1 MVDSGV
7 QAHDRPAVL
16 AGTVEWSARAVEPVA
31 ATPQRLAG
39 LVEAALDRAD
49 RVLFTVTPRE
59 ELDDA
64 ARWQRLA
71 DQAWCGQL
79 RHVVA
84 ATSRL
89 SGTDRDFAGDE
100 LALALSVSPMTGRS
114 LVWEFG
120 ATAALPGLVEAVEA
134 GRLTVRHVKAFM
146 RTVDEVSLTLEQRQ
160 AIALIALA
168 RFGDQTPGEWTVL
181 VRRLI
186 LTVDPKA
193 AARRRDEK
201 VAERRVRF
209 YPQPD
214 EQGGMWLQ
222 APVEQVARAEAR
234 LHAEAT
240 RLKATGDPRSVDQI
254 VCDVALALLAD
265 GTLAGQS
272 AAPYEV
278 HVLIP
283 LSLLE
288 GAGGAD
294 GESHADAEPVI
305 AEIPGWGAI
314 SASTAR
320 ELASQAAGFT
330 QISLDED
337 GHVTSVG
344 DRVPAE
350 SVPTESV
357 LTESV
362 LTESVPT
369 ETVLTESVPTE
380 SVPTESVPASRVPAD
395 QASQLFPVRPTSPDR
410 AGDDRPDL
418 SAPPDRFLARAAQA
432 MRRPPVERDLSSSHY
447 RPGTRLSRFVQA
459 RDRTCVFPGCQRP
472 ARRSDLDHRV
482 PWPRGSTSA
491 DNLQCLC
498 RHHHRAKHAVFTVL
512 AGADGTV
519 VWITRGRWVFRRRR
533 QAC

>member
-16 AGTVEWSARAVEPVA
+16 AGTVEWSARAVGPVA

-59 ELDDA
+59 ELDTA
-64 ARWQRLA
+64 ARWQHLA

-100 LALALSVSPMTGRS
+100 LALALAVSPMTGRS

-168 RFGDQTPGEWTVL
+168 RFGDQTPGEWTDL

-186 LTVDPKA
+186 LTVDPEA

-234 LHAEAT
+234 LHAEAS

-278 HVLIP
+278 HVLTP

-288 GAGGAD
+288 DAGVAD
-294 GESHADAEPVI
+294 GELHADAEPVI

-330 QISLDED
+330 QITLDED

-350 SVPTESV
+350 SVLVS
-357 LTESV
+357 
-362 LTESVPT
+362 
-369 ETVLTESVPTE
+369 
-380 SVPTESVPASRVPAD
+380 
-395 QASQLFPVRPTSPDR
+395 
-410 AGDDRPDL
+410 RPDL

>member
-1 MVDSGV
+1 MVDSGA
-7 QAHDRPAVL
+7 QGHDRPAVL
-16 AGTVEWSARAVEPVA
+16 AGTVEWSARAVRPVA

-59 ELDDA
+59 ELDTA
-64 ARWQRLA
+64 ARWQHLA

-100 LALALSVSPMTGRS
+100 LALALAVSPMTGRS

-168 RFGDQTPGEWTVL
+168 RFGDQTPGEWTDL

-186 LTVDPKA
+186 LTVDPEA

-240 RLKATGDPRSVDQI
+240 RLKASGDPRSVDQI

-278 HVLIP
+278 HVLTP

-288 GAGGAD
+288 GADEAD
-294 GESHADAEPVI
+294 GEPHADAEPVI

-330 QISLDED
+330 QVSLDED

-357 LTESV
+357 
-362 LTESVPT
+362 
-369 ETVLTESVPTE
+369 
-380 SVPTESVPASRVPAD
+380 PASRVPAD
-395 QASQLFPVRPTSPDR
+395 QADPQLFPARPTSPDG
-410 AGDDRPDL
+410 AGDNRPDQ

-432 MRRPPVERDLSSSHY
+432 MLRPPVERDLSSSHY

-459 RDRTCVFPGCQRP
+459 RDRTCVFPGCRRP

-519 VWITRGRWVFRRRR
+519 VWITRGRWVFRRQR

>member
-1 MVDSGV
+1 MVDMGA
-7 QAHDRPAVL
+7 QAQERPAVL
-16 AGTVEWSARAVEPVA
+16 AGTAEWSARPIGPVA

-59 ELDDA
+59 ELDAA

-114 LVWEFG
+114 LVWEYG
-120 ATAALPGLVEAVEA
+120 AIAALPGLVEAVEA
-134 GRLTVRHVKAFM
+134 GRLTARHVKAFM
-146 RTVDEVSLTLEQRQ
+146 RTVEEVSLTLEQRQ

-168 RFGDQTPGEWTVL
+168 RFVDQTPGEWTDL

-186 LTVDPKA
+186 LTVDPQA
-193 AARRRDEK
+193 AARRRSEK
-201 VAERRVRF
+201 AAERRVRF
-209 YPQPD
+209 YPQAD

-240 RLKATGDPRSVDQI
+240 RLKAAGDPRSMDQL

-265 GTLAGQS
+265 GTLAGQT
-272 AAPYEV
+272 ATPFEV
-278 HVLIP
+278 HVLTP
-283 LSLLE
+283 LVVLE
-288 GAGGAD
+288 AGAGPEGDPHSDAD
-294 GESHADAEPVI
+294 PVV

-320 ELASQAAGFT
+320 ELAEQAGGRT
-330 QISLDED
+330 QITLDQD
-337 GHVTSVG
+337 GHVISVG
-344 DRVPAE
+344 DRVPAA
-350 SVPTESV
+350 SVAA
-357 LTESV
+357 
-362 LTESVPT
+362 
-369 ETVLTESVPTE
+369 
-380 SVPTESVPASRVPAD
+380 ESVPATSVSAASVPATSVSA
-395 QASQLFPVRPTSPDR
+395 ASVPAAGVSAASVSADLVDSRLVSADPTQPWGTGSNRSGLPD
-410 AGDDRPDL
+410 
-418 SAPPDRFLARAAQA
+418 PPDRLLARAAQA

-447 RPGTRLSRFVQA
+447 RPGSRLSRFVQA
-459 RDRTCVFPGCQRP
+459 RDRTCVFPGCRRP
-472 ARRSDLDHRV
+472 ARRTDLDHRI

-498 RHHHRAKHAVFTVL
+498 RHHHRAKHAIFTVL
-512 AGADGTV
+512 GGTDGIL
-519 VWITRGRWVFRRRR
+519 WITRGQWVFRRRPW
-533 QAC
+533 AF